1 MDWTGPPPE
10 VRTDRFD
17 IVMVQP
23 SLLEALMPLFG
34 SKITRVFF
42 TTDVHGST
50 VVFKKFINAG
60 KFYGAQVL
68 ILGGDMI
75 GKMVV
80 PIVSQ
85 GNRRFSANYLG
96 KLYDVDEG
104 EELDKLEA
112 TLENSGLY
120 PVRLTPEEVLA
131 YKEDRDLV
139 ERRFAELAKSRLS
152 RWLDIAEERLR
163 GTGICCYVQPGNDDP
178 YEVDSVF
185 RSSEIIQN
193 VDGRL
198 IQLDDDHEMINVGAA
213 NQTPWNCPRDKTE
226 EQLEQMIEEVAVNLK
241 NPFQAVFNLHV
252 PPFDTN
258 LDIAPELDE
267 TLTPKLSLTGGFKM
281 IPVGSKAVR
290 KAIEKYQP
298 LVSLHGHIHES
309 RSAQKIGKTMCV
321 NPGSEYGEGVLRGVV
336 LELSRKGLDN
346 YTFTQN

>member
-1 MDWTGPPPE
+1 
-10 VRTDRFD
+10 
-17 IVMVQP
+17 
-23 SLLEALMPLFG
+23 MPLFG
-34 SKITRVFF
+34 SKITRIFF

-60 KFYGAQVL
+60 KFYEAQIL

-80 PIVSQ
+80 PIVNQ
-85 GNRRFSANYLG
+85 GSGRFSANYLG
-96 KLYDVDEG
+96 KLYDVGEG
-104 EELDKLEA
+104 DELDKLEA

-120 PVRLTPEEVLA
+120 PVRLTPNEVQA
-131 YKEDRDLV
+131 YKEDRSLV
-139 ERRFAELAKSRLS
+139 EKRFAELAKERLS

-163 GTGICCYVQPGNDDP
+163 GTGIRCYVQPGNDDP

-185 RSSEIIQN
+185 RASETIQN

-226 EQLEQMIEEVAVNLK
+226 EQLEEMIEKVALQLK
-241 NPFQAVFNLHV
+241 NPSQALFNLHV
-252 PPFDTN
+252 PPYDTN

-281 IPVGSKAVR
+281 VPVGSKAVR

-298 LVSLHGHIHES
+298 LLGLHGHIHES
-309 RSAQKIGKTMCV
+309 RSAQKIGKTMCI

-336 LELSRKGLDN
+336 LELSRKGLDS

>member
-1 MDWTGPPPE
+1 
-10 VRTDRFD
+10 
-17 IVMVQP
+17 
-23 SLLEALMPLFG
+23 MPLFG
-34 SKITRVFF
+34 SKTTRVFF

-60 KFYGAQVL
+60 KFYEAQIL

-80 PIVSQ
+80 PIVNQ
-85 GNRRFSANYLG
+85 GSGRFSANYLG
-96 KLYDVDEG
+96 KLYDVGEG
-104 EELDKLEA
+104 DELDKLEA

-120 PVRLTPEEVLA
+120 PVRLTPNEVQA
-131 YKEDRDLV
+131 YKEDRSLV
-139 ERRFAELAKSRLS
+139 EKRFAELAKERLS

-163 GTGICCYVQPGNDDP
+163 GTGIRCYVQPGNDDP

-185 RSSEIIQN
+185 RTSETIQN

-226 EQLEQMIEEVAVNLK
+226 EQLEEMIEKVALQLK
-241 NPFQAVFNLHV
+241 NPSQALFNLHV
-252 PPFDTN
+252 PPYDTN

-267 TLTPKLSLTGGFKM
+267 TLTPRLSLTGGFKM
-281 IPVGSKAVR
+281 VPVGSKAVR

-298 LVSLHGHIHES
+298 LLGLHGHIHES
-309 RSAQKIGKTMCV
+309 RSAQKIGKTMCI

>member
-1 MDWTGPPPE
+1 
-10 VRTDRFD
+10 
-17 IVMVQP
+17 
-23 SLLEALMPLFG
+23 MPLFG

-60 KFYGAQVL
+60 KFYEAQVL

-80 PIVSQ
+80 PIVRQ
-85 GNRRFSANYLG
+85 GGRHFSENYIG
-96 KLYDVDEG
+96 KLYDVSEG

-120 PVRLTPEEVLA
+120 PVRLTPEEVQA
-131 YKEDRDLV
+131 YKEDRNLV
-139 ERRFAELAKSRLS
+139 EGRFAELAKSRLS

-163 GTGICCYVQPGNDDP
+163 GTGIRCYVQPGNDDP
-178 YEVDSVF
+178 YEVDSAF

-198 IQLDDDHEMINVGAA
+198 IQLDDDHEMISVGAA

-226 EQLEQMIEEVAVNLK
+226 EQLEEMIEKVAASLK
-241 NPFQAVFNLHV
+241 NPSQAVFNLHV
-252 PPFDTN
+252 PPYDTN

-267 TLTPKLSLTGGFKM
+267 TLTPKLSLAGGFKM

-298 LVSLHGHIHES
+298 LISLHGHIHES
-309 RSAQKIGKTMCV
+309 RSAQKIGKTMCI

>member
-1 MDWTGPPPE
+1 
-10 VRTDRFD
+10 
-17 IVMVQP
+17 
-23 SLLEALMPLFG
+23 MPLFG
-34 SKITRVFF
+34 SKITRIFF

-60 KFYGAQVL
+60 KFYEAQIL

-80 PIVSQ
+80 PIVNQ
-85 GNRRFSANYLG
+85 GSGRFSANYLG
-96 KLYDVDEG
+96 KLYDVGEG
-104 EELDKLEA
+104 DELDKLEA

-120 PVRLTPEEVLA
+120 PVRLTPNEVQA
-131 YKEDRDLV
+131 YKEDRSLV
-139 ERRFAELAKSRLS
+139 EKRFAELAKERLS

-163 GTGICCYVQPGNDDP
+163 GTGIRCYVQPGNDDP

-185 RSSEIIQN
+185 RASETIQN

-226 EQLEQMIEEVAVNLK
+226 EQLEEMIEKVALQLK
-241 NPFQAVFNLHV
+241 NPSQALFNLHV
-252 PPFDTN
+252 PPYDTN

-267 TLTPKLSLTGGFKM
+267 TLTPRLSLTGGFKM
-281 IPVGSKAVR
+281 VPVGSKAVR

-298 LVSLHGHIHES
+298 LLGLHGHIHES
-309 RSAQKIGKTMCV
+309 RSAQKIGKTICI

>member
-1 MDWTGPPPE
+1 
-10 VRTDRFD
+10 
-17 IVMVQP
+17 
-23 SLLEALMPLFG
+23 MPLFG
-34 SKITRVFF
+34 SKVTRVFF

-60 KFYGAQVL
+60 KFYEAQVL
-68 ILGGDMI
+68 MLGGDMI

-80 PIVSQ
+80 PIVDQ
-85 GNRRFSANYLG
+85 GNGRFSANYLG
-96 KLYDVDEG
+96 KLYDVTEG
-104 EELDKLEA
+104 EELTKLE
-112 TLENSGLY
+112 TNLENSGLY
-120 PVRLTPEEVLA
+120 PVRLSPEEIQA
-131 YKEDRDLV
+131 YKEDRSLV
-139 ERRFAELAKSRLS
+139 ESRFAELARERLS

-163 GTGICCYVQPGNDDP
+163 GTGIRCYVQPGNDDP

-198 IQLDDDHEMINVGAA
+198 IQLDDHHEMVNVGAA

-226 EQLEQMIEEVAVNLK
+226 EELGQMIEKIASQVK
-241 NPFQAVFNLHV
+241 NPSQAIFNLHV
-252 PPFDTN
+252 PPYDTN

-267 TLTPKLSLTGGFKM
+267 TLTPKLSVTGGFKM
-281 IPVGSKAVR
+281 VPVGSKAVR
-290 KAIEKYQP
+290 NAIEKYQP

-309 RSAQKIGKTMCV
+309 RSAQKIGATLCI

-336 LELSRKGLDN
+336 LEFSRNKLEN

>member
-1 MDWTGPPPE
+1 
-10 VRTDRFD
+10 
-17 IVMVQP
+17 
-23 SLLEALMPLFG
+23 MPLFG
-34 SKITRVFF
+34 NKSTRVFF

-60 KFYGAQVL
+60 KFYEAQVL

-75 GKMVV
+75 GKMIV
-80 PIVSQ
+80 PIVSR
-85 GNRRFSANYLG
+85 GNRHFSANYLG
-96 KLYDVDEG
+96 KLYDVIEG

-112 TLENSGLY
+112 NLENSGLY
-120 PVRLTPEEVLA
+120 PVRLTPEEVQA
-131 YKEDRDLV
+131 YKEDRSLV
-139 ERRFAELAKSRLS
+139 EKRFAELAKERLS

-163 GTGICCYVQPGNDDP
+163 GTGIRCYVQPGNDDP

-226 EQLEQMIEEVAVNLK
+226 EQLEQMIEKVAIHLK
-241 NPFQAVFNLHV
+241 NPAQAVFNLHV
-252 PPFDTN
+252 PPHDTN

-281 IPVGSKAVR
+281 VSVGSRAVR

-298 LVSLHGHIHES
+298 LLGLHGHIHES
-309 RSAQKIGKTMCV
+309 RSAQKIGKTLCI

-336 LELSRKGLDN
+336 LELTRKGLDS

>member
-1 MDWTGPPPE
+1 
-10 VRTDRFD
+10 
-17 IVMVQP
+17 
-23 SLLEALMPLFG
+23 MPLFG
-34 SKITRVFF
+34 NKSTRVFF
-42 TTDVHGST
+42 TTDLHGST

-60 KFYGAQVL
+60 KFYEAQVL

-85 GNRRFSANYLG
+85 GGGHFSANYLG
-96 KLYDVDEG
+96 KLYDITEG

-112 TLENSGLY
+112 TFENSGLY
-120 PVRLTPEEVLA
+120 PVRLTPEEVQA
-131 YKEDRDLV
+131 YKEDHDLV
-139 ERRFAELAKSRLS
+139 ENRFAELAKTRLS

-163 GTGICCYVQPGNDDP
+163 GTGIRCYVQPGNDDP

-193 VDGRL
+193 VDGKL
-198 IQLDDDHEMINVGAA
+198 IQLDEHHEMVNVGAA

-226 EQLEQMIEEVAVNLK
+226 EELEQMIERVASQVK
-241 NPFQAVFNLHV
+241 NPSQAIFNLHV

-258 LDIAPELDE
+258 LDIAPELDDN
-267 TLTPKLSLTGGFKM
+267 LTPRLSLGGGFKM

-290 KAIEKYQP
+290 KAIENYQP
-298 LVSLHGHIHES
+298 LVGLHGHIHES
-309 RSAQKIGKTMCV
+309 RSAQKIGKTMCF

-336 LELSRKGLDN
+336 LELSRRGLDS

>member
-1 MDWTGPPPE
+1 
-10 VRTDRFD
+10 
-17 IVMVQP
+17 
-23 SLLEALMPLFG
+23 MPLFG
-34 SKITRVFF
+34 SKITRIFF

-60 KFYGAQVL
+60 KFYEAQIL

-80 PIVSQ
+80 PIVNQ
-85 GNRRFSANYLG
+85 GSGRFSANYLG
-96 KLYDVDEG
+96 KLYDVGEG
-104 EELDKLEA
+104 DELDKLEA

-120 PVRLTPEEVLA
+120 PVRLTPNEVQA
-131 YKEDRDLV
+131 YKEDRSLV
-139 ERRFAELAKSRLS
+139 EKRFAELAKERLS

-163 GTGICCYVQPGNDDP
+163 GTGIRCYVQPGNDDP

-185 RSSEIIQN
+185 RTSETIQN

-226 EQLEQMIEEVAVNLK
+226 EQLEEMIEKVAVQLK
-241 NPFQAVFNLHV
+241 NPSQALFNLHV
-252 PPFDTN
+252 PPYDTN

-281 IPVGSKAVR
+281 VPVGSKAVR

-298 LVSLHGHIHES
+298 LLGLHGHIHES
-309 RSAQKIGKTMCV
+309 RSAQKIGKTLCI

>member
-1 MDWTGPPPE
+1 
-10 VRTDRFD
+10 
-17 IVMVQP
+17 
-23 SLLEALMPLFG
+23 MPLFG
-34 SKITRVFF
+34 SKTTRVFF

-60 KFYGAQVL
+60 KFYEAQVL

-85 GNRRFSANYLG
+85 GSRRFSANYLG
-96 KLYDVDEG
+96 KLYDIDEG
-104 EELDKLEA
+104 EELEKLEA

-120 PVRLTPEEVLA
+120 PVRLTPDEVQA
-131 YKEDRDLV
+131 YKEDRSLV
-139 ERRFAELAKSRLS
+139 EKRFAELAKERLS

-163 GTGICCYVQPGNDDP
+163 GTGIRCYVQPGNDDP
-178 YEVDSVF
+178 YEIDSVF
-185 RSSEIIQN
+185 RSSELIQN

-226 EQLEQMIEEVAVNLK
+226 EQLEQMIEKVAANLK
-241 NPFQAVFNLHV
+241 NPSQAVFNLHV
-252 PPFDTN
+252 PPHNTN

-267 TLTPKLSLTGGFKM
+267 TLTPKLSLGGGFKM

-298 LVSLHGHIHES
+298 LLGLHGHIHES
-309 RSAQKIGKTMCV
+309 RSAQKIGKTMCI

-336 LELSRKGLDN
+336 LEFSRKGLDN